1 MNVLT
6 LLRIIAETLALQ
18 QLQAIHFAKEN
29 SRSLKNQKMPQE
41 NDSIKETEH
50 SLQLKQFH
58 QYVLVIDYLI
68 KITR

>member
-41 NDSIKETEH
+41 NDSIEETEH

>member
-18 QLQAIHFAKEN
+18 QLQVIHFAKEK

-58 QYVLVIDYLI
+58 
-68 KITR
+68 

>member
-1 MNVLT
+1 
-6 LLRIIAETLALQ
+6 
-18 QLQAIHFAKEN
+18 
-29 SRSLKNQKMPQE
+29 MPQE
-41 NDSIKETEH
+41 NDSIEETEH